1 MVQRGAGA
9 GRDGRGMKRE
19 SRLRKGGEKSWRNPL
34 MKWFEP
40 NVLHGVFQG
49 GEGDLLPP
57 PGISLPPYDMNF
69 VDHYFFSYVIHTEV
83 RVV

>member
-19 SRLRKGGEKSWRNPL
+19 SRLRKGEETSWRNPL
-34 MKWFEP
+34 MKWFET
-40 NVLHGVFQG
+40 NVLHGLFSG
-49 GEGDLLPP
+49 GRGGSFAPP
-57 PGISLPPYDMNF
+57 PGFHCPPMNF
-69 VDHYFFSYVIHTEV
+69 VDPYFFSYVIHTEV